1 MSDSTYKI
9 IKELRQN
16 KHMSQN
22 ELAKRVGLTQQAI
35 ALIENGKRKLDL
47 TTFINI
53 LKNLDLTDV
62 EMEAV
67 MDAINK
73 DCSVS
78 QTIEQINEDNEREIA
93 YQKATIE
100 AYFNRLNKKGKSEAV
115 KRIGELAE
123 LEIYIK

>member
-73 DCSVS
+73 DCSIS
-78 QTIEQINEDNEREIA
+78 QTVEQINEDNEREIA

-100 AYFNRLNKKGKSEAV
+100 AYFNRLNKRGKSEAV
-115 KRIGELAE
+115 KRIGE
-123 LEIYIK
+123 

>member
-1 MSDSTYKI
+1 MSDTTYKI

>member
-93 YQKATIE
+93 YQKAAIE

>member
-53 LKNLDLTDV
+53 LKNLDLTGV

-123 LEIYIK
+123 LDIYIK

>member
-22 ELAKRVGLTQQAI
+22 ELAKRV

-73 DCSVS
+73 DCSIS
-78 QTIEQINEDNEREIA
+78 QTVEQINEDNEREIA

-100 AYFNRLNKKGKSEAV
+100 AYFNRLNKRGKSEAV

-123 LEIYIK
+123 LDIYIK

>member
-100 AYFNRLNKKGKSEAV
+100 AYFNRLNKKGKTEAV

>member
-53 LKNLDLTDV
+53 LKNLDLTGV

-115 KRIGELAE
+115 KRIGEMAE
-123 LEIYIK
+123 LDIYIK

>member
-73 DCSVS
+73 DCSIS
-78 QTIEQINEDNEREIA
+78 QTVEQINEDNEREIA

-100 AYFNRLNKKGKSEAV
+100 AYFNRLNKRGKSEAV

-123 LEIYIK
+123 LDIYIK

>member
-62 EMEAV
+62 EIEAV

-73 DCSVS
+73 DCSIS
-78 QTIEQINEDNEREIA
+78 QTVEQINEDNEREIA

-100 AYFNRLNKKGKSEAV
+100 AYFNRLNKRGKSEAV

-123 LEIYIK
+123 LDIYIK